1 MTFYTSS
8 ELSTD
13 TPHFVMSRPSP
24 PSLFLAFFICTFT
37 VYFLYQKT
45 MIGYDVRAIS
55 AFALLKEATVLLI
68 IFSVCAGVGIA
79 QR

>member
-1 MTFYTSS
+1 
-8 ELSTD
+8 
-13 TPHFVMSRPSP
+13 
-24 PSLFLAFFICTFT
+24 
-37 VYFLYQKT
+37 

-79 QR
+79 QRLLKKSL